1 MTLLTNDTE
10 VNMAVRAVDNLKK
23 LAYENSTD
31 VEGVVAWLQSSCNP
45 VDAMDRLL
53 EQPSDLGTPNP
64 QADTSHVPDLSWV
77 S

>member
-1 MTLLTNDTE
+1 
-10 VNMAVRAVDNLKK
+10 MAGRAVDNLKK

-53 EQPSDLGTPNP
+53 EQPADLGTPNP
-64 QADTSHVPDLSWV
+64 QADISHVLNPSWV

>member
-45 VDAMDRLL
+45 VDAMGRLL
-53 EQPSDLGTPNP
+53 AQPADLGTSNP
-64 QADTSHVPDLSWV
+64 QADTNHVTDPSWV